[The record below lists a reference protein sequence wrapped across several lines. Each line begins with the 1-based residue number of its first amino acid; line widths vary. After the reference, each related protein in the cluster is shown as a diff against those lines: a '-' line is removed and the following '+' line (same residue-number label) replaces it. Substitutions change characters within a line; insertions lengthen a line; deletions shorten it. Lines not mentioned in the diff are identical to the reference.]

1 MNINLKVA
9 FFAILLIKLSTQI
22 SYSQVTT
29 SKGYLVLNN
38 NDTIRGYLENL
49 DDEFLD
55 KVLFVKENTNDIA
68 YYFANQIKQV
78 YIQPDTYL
86 ESKDFGKDTVLFKV
100 LSEGKL
106 SLYKH
111 KKDFFITC
119 GTDSLIKLIG
129 GKYLVESSNK
139 TYYTDSKTYKI
150 QIKQCLNDANYF
162 EKVDKLFFKEKNIVA
177 LFNELNQVAEPSDEA
192 PKLKKYH
199 NPNHLGIEISTGKS
213 AYGLYNQQITDYSE
227 QIELDD
233 PIFQSSF
240 NIYNSKYLGL
250 NYKRNV
256 GKSSSSLSFSLA
268 FSKASD
274 KSYTKTGVFQST
286 EMMVNE
292 NLPDSIGQ
300 IVDTYNINLNALDFS
315 FTYYRELSAKTVRPV
330 IDVGIAGKY
339 LINSQIES
347 TRDIYVDD
355 TYIKSKNY
363 TSDQKTLYFRA
374 TASLGVCYKISMK
387 DAIIFR
393 GVWEGTLPGMIGNV
407 VILKAVVAYNFM

>member
-1 MNINLKVA
+1 
-9 FFAILLIKLSTQI
+9 
-22 SYSQVTT
+22 
-29 SKGYLVLNN
+29 
-38 NDTIRGYLENL
+38 
-49 DDEFLD
+49 
-55 KVLFVKENTNDIA
+55 
-68 YYFANQIKQV
+68 
-78 YIQPDTYL
+78 
-86 ESKDFGKDTVLFKV
+86 
-100 LSEGKL
+100 
-106 SLYKH
+106 
-111 KKDFFITC
+111 
-119 GTDSLIKLIG
+119 
-129 GKYLVESSNK
+129 
-139 TYYTDSKTYKI
+139 
-150 QIKQCLNDANYF
+150 
-162 EKVDKLFFKEKNIVA
+162 
-177 LFNELNQVAEPSDEA
+177 
-192 PKLKKYH
+192 
-199 NPNHLGIEISTGKS
+199 
-213 AYGLYNQQITDYSE
+213 
-227 QIELDD
+227 
-233 PIFQSSF
+233 
-240 NIYNSKYLGL
+240 
-250 NYKRNV
+250 
-256 GKSSSSLSFSLA
+256 FSLA